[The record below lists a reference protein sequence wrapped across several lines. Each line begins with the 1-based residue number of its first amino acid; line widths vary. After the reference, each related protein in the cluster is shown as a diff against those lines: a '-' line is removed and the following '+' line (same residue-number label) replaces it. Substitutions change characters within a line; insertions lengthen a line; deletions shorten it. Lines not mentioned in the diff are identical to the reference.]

1 MDRLL
6 TGLQPS
12 GSLTIGNFSGG
23 IKQVIDYQDAY
34 ETFLFVPDM
43 HATTVT
49 QDPDALHRNI
59 MSAVGVYL
67 ACGVDVTRPNMH
79 LYIQSENLYHAN
91 LSWILECHSYF
102 GEMSRMHQFKEKSKL
117 HENFTCGL
125 YTYPILMAAD
135 ILLYDAKL
143 VPTGIDQKQHV
154 ELARNLAE
162 RFNHR
167 YGDEYFVMPTPVSP
181 KVGAKIR
188 DLQDPTKKMSKSSA
202 NPKASIFLLDNER
215 DIRKKIMSA
224 QTDSEACIRF
234 DEEAKPGV
242 SNLLTIYSVFS
253 GMTIDEIV
261 AKFDGG
267 GYGDLKKSLADVLC
281 ERLTVIQD
289 KYNSIMA
296 SGVIDEALDAGRD
309 YTNEIAR
316 QKYEIIRKV
325 VGYGRI

>member
-23 IKQVIDYQDAY
+23 IRQVLNYQDKY

-49 QDPDALHRNI
+49 QDPDELHRNI

-67 ACGVDVTRPNMH
+67 AAGVDVTRPNMH
-79 LYIQSENLYHAN
+79 VYIQSENLYHAN
-91 LSWILECHSYF
+91 LSWIFECHSYF
-102 GEMSRMHQFKEKSKL
+102 GELSRMHQFKEKSKL

-125 YTYPILMAAD
+125 YTYPVLMAAD
-135 ILLYDAKL
+135 ILLYDAKY

-154 ELARNLAE
+154 ELARNIAT

-167 YGDEYFVMPTPVSP
+167 YGKEYFTMPTPLIP
-181 KVGAKIR
+181 TVGAKIR
-188 DLQDPTKKMSKSSA
+188 DLQDPTKKMSKSCT
-202 NPKASIFLLDNER
+202 NPKSSIFLLDNEK

-234 DEEAKPGV
+234 DEENKPGV
-242 SNLLTIYSVFS
+242 SNLLSIYSVFS
-253 GMTIDEIV
+253 GESVEDIV
-261 AKFDGG
+261 ARFEGG
-267 GYGDLKKSLADVLC
+267 GYGDLKKSLAELLV
-281 ERLTVIQD
+281 EKLTVIQD
-289 KYNSIMA
+289 NYNRIMS
-296 SGVIDEALDAGRD
+296 SGIINDALDCGRD
-309 YTNEIAR
+309 YTEKIAR
-316 QKYEIIRKV
+316 EKYEIIRKA